1 MTKSDRATQRG
12 RKQRRTESQAE
23 GEMGYGRR
31 NRLLQY
37 EMAERERVRKREGT
51 KSILSVL
58 GANRLFVGCQRQQVR
73 AV

>member
-1 MTKSDRATQRG
+1 
-12 RKQRRTESQAE
+12 
-23 GEMGYGRR
+23 MGYGRR